1 MRTTIGSFRHIK
13 SVPFQVCDRKIVS
26 EGEYEEKANKTKQKS
41 LPRAPDK
48 TPDVQYTGLDL
59 WIRSHAKIECMN
71 LDKALK
77 RRQ

>member
-1 MRTTIGSFRHIK
+1 MPKIPYIFFSPKRGTVMRTTIGSFRHIK

-59 WIRSHAKIECMN
+59 
-71 LDKALK
+71 
-77 RRQ
+77 